1 MIDQAQH
8 RERFGRKNLFLLNGF
23 ATPQVDDDNGLT
35 VVGPSSV
42 NNGGDHHGEYRRAM
56 STRAPIGS
64 ALSTCVTLNR

>member
-1 MIDQAQH
+1 
-8 RERFGRKNLFLLNGF
+8 LLNGF

-42 NNGGDHHGEYRRAM
+42 NNGGDHHGEYRCAM